1 MHVLEILCI
10 LIIVIGTIATVA
22 DLYRKAIRTEPISQ
36 AELNVYN
43 SIQDQVLEK
52 FLDEERCPHCLKL
65 LYEYEEDQ
73 CQICGGLTP
82 CHCHEEAIL

>member
-52 FLDEERCPHCLKL
+52 ERCPHCLKL